1 MKSILYWSVLIV
13 SIAVIVSSCAK
24 SDESKTASTD
34 NTNSSSE
41 DSSSTPTYTYA
52 TPTSGATASGTITLG
67 NYSISGTYATF
78 CFSASD
84 SSAPT
89 DATHIGFVAVVTGN
103 DNYTLETNFY
113 TDSTCT
119 ADTLSLGSYSNMD
132 NVTDQGPTA
141 SDSTANQKVTY
152 VLRDL
157 GFMAKSTAADTFVT
171 NLWSTYS
178 LDFEVDV
185 LKVLSSGNPYYN
197 LIKVADDGSLSFGE
211 ADRSAY
217 PSTVGSSKYVKQ

>member
-1 MKSILYWSVLIV
+1 MLKKFSFTLLIISFVLI
-13 SIAVIVSSCAK
+13 SCAK
-24 SDESKTASTD
+24 KSD
-34 NTNSSSE
+34 NSST
-41 DSSSTPTYTYA
+41 SSSTTYA
-52 TPTSGATASGTITLG
+52 TPTSGATASGSITLG
-67 NYSISGTYATF
+67 NYSISGTYATV

-103 DNYTLETNFY
+103 DNYTLETNY
-113 TDSTCT
+113 YKDSTCT

-141 SDSTANQKVTY
+141 SDSTANEKVTY

-197 LIKVADDGSLSFGE
+197 LIKVQDDGSSDDGSLYFGE
-211 ADRSAY
+211 QSTSAY
-217 PSTVGSSKYVKQ
+217 PSTVSSSKHVKQ

>member
-1 MKSILYWSVLIV
+1 MLKIFKYTLLIMPIVLI
-13 SIAVIVSSCAK
+13 SCAK
-24 SDESKTASTD
+24 KD
-34 NTNSSSE
+34 E
-41 DSSSTPTYTYA
+41 DSSSSTTTYA
-52 TPTSGATASGTITLG
+52 SSASGATASGTITLG
-67 NYSISGTYATF
+67 NYSISGTYASA

-89 DATHIGFVAVVTGN
+89 DATHIGFVAVVTGT

-113 TDSTCT
+113 KDSTCT
-119 ADTLSLGSYSNMD
+119 ADSLSLGWYHNMD

-152 VLRDL
+152 VQRNLT
-157 GFMAKSTAADTFVT
+157 FMAKSSAADTFIT
-171 NLWSTYS
+171 AQWSAYS
-178 LDFEVDV
+178 IDFEVDV
-185 LKVLSSGNPYYN
+185 LKVLNSGLSYYN

-217 PSTVGSSKYVKQ
+217 PSTVGSSTYVKQ

>member
-1 MKSILYWSVLIV
+1 MLKIFSFTLLIIPFVLI
-13 SIAVIVSSCAK
+13 SCAK
-24 SDESKTASTD
+24 KDDDSKTATA
-34 NTNSSSE
+34 T
-41 DSSSTPTYTYA
+41 TYT

-67 NYSISGTYATF
+67 NYSISGTYATV

-84 SSAPT
+84 STVPT
-89 DATHIGFVAVVTGN
+89 DVTHMGFVAVVTSS
-103 DNYTLETNFY
+103 DSYRRETNY
-113 TDSTCT
+113 YKDSTCT
-119 ADTLSLGSYSNMD
+119 KDSLSLGWYYKMD

-141 SDSTANQKVTY
+141 SDSTANEKVTY

-197 LIKVADDGSLSFGE
+197 LIKVADDGSLSFGDP
-211 ADRSAY
+211 DRSAY
-217 PSTVGSSKYVKQ
+217 PSTVGSSTYVKQ

>member
-1 MKSILYWSVLIV
+1 MLKIFKYTLLIMPIVLI
-13 SIAVIVSSCAK
+13 SCAK
-24 SDESKTASTD
+24 KD
-34 NTNSSSE
+34 E
-41 DSSSTPTYTYA
+41 DSSSSTTTYA
-52 TPTSGATASGTITLG
+52 SSASGATASGTITLG
-67 NYSISGTYATF
+67 NYSISGTYASA

-103 DNYTLETNFY
+103 DNYTLETNYY

-152 VLRDL
+152 VQRNLT
-157 GFMAKSTAADTFVT
+157 FMAKSTAADTFVT

-185 LKVLSSGNPYYN
+185 LIVLSSGNPYYN
-197 LIKVADDGSLSFGE
+197 LIKVADDKGVYFGE

-217 PSTVGSSKYVKQ
+217 PSTVGSNKYVKQ

>member
-1 MKSILYWSVLIV
+1 MLKKFSFTLLIISFVLI
-13 SIAVIVSSCAK
+13 SCAK
-24 SDESKTASTD
+24 KDD
-34 NTNSSSE
+34 
-41 DSSSTPTYTYA
+41 DSSSSTTTYA
-52 TPTSGATASGTITLG
+52 SSASGATASGSITLG
-67 NYSISGTYATF
+67 NYSISGTYATV

-89 DATHIGFVAVVTGN
+89 DATHVGFVAVVTGT
-103 DNYTLETNFY
+103 DNYTLETNY
-113 TDSTCT
+113 YKDSTCT

-141 SDSTANQKVTY
+141 SDSTANEKVTY

-185 LKVLSSGNPYYN
+185 LKVLSSGLSYYT

-211 ADRSAY
+211 PSTSAY
-217 PSTVGSSKYVKQ
+217 PSTVGSNKYVKQ

>member
-1 MKSILYWSVLIV
+1 MLKIFSFTLLIISFVLI
-13 SIAVIVSSCAK
+13 SCAK
-24 SDESKTASTD
+24 KDD
-34 NTNSSSE
+34 
-41 DSSSTPTYTYA
+41 DSSSSTTTYA
-52 TPTSGATASGTITLG
+52 SSASGATASGSITLG
-67 NYSISGTYATF
+67 NYSISGTYATV

-89 DATHIGFVAVVTGN
+89 DATHIGFVAVVTGD

-141 SDSTANQKVTY
+141 SDSTANEKVTY

-157 GFMAKSTAADTFVT
+157 TFMAKSTAADTFVT

-197 LIKVADDGSLSFGE
+197 LIKVADDGGVYFGE
-211 ADRSAY
+211 ADSSAY
-217 PSTVGSSKYVKQ
+217 PSTVGSNKYVKQ

>member
-1 MKSILYWSVLIV
+1 MLKIFSFTLIISFVLI
-13 SIAVIVSSCAK
+13 SCAK
-24 SDESKTASTD
+24 KDDDSKTATA
-34 NTNSSSE
+34 T
-41 DSSSTPTYTYA
+41 TYA
-52 TPTSGATASGTITLG
+52 TSVSGATASGSITLG
-67 NYSISGTYATF
+67 NYSISGTYASA

-103 DNYTLETNFY
+103 DNYTLETNY
-113 TDSTCT
+113 YKDSTCT

-141 SDSTANQKVTY
+141 SDSTANEKVTY

-157 GFMAKSTAADTFVT
+157 SFMAKSTAADTFVT

-197 LIKVADDGSLSFGE
+197 LIKVTGTGGDVYFGE
-211 ADRSAY
+211 ADSSAY
-217 PSTVGSSKYVKQ
+217 PSTVGNNKYVKQ

>member
-1 MKSILYWSVLIV
+1 MKNSFFWLAFIV
-13 SIAVIVSSCAK
+13 GIIAVIGACSK
-24 SDESKTASTD
+24 SE
-34 NTNSSSE
+34 E
-41 DSSSTPTYTYA
+41 DSSSSSTTTYA
-52 TPTSGATASGTITLG
+52 SSASGATASGTITLG
-67 NYSISGTYATF
+67 NYSISGTYASA

-103 DNYTLETNFY
+103 DNYTLETNYY

-119 ADTLSLGSYSNMD
+119 ADTLSFGSYMNID

-152 VLRDL
+152 VLENL
-157 GFMAKSTAADTFVT
+157 SFMVKTTAADTFAT
-171 NLWSTYS
+171 ALWSAFS
-178 LDFEVDV
+178 IDFEVDV
-185 LKVLSSGNPYYN
+185 LKVLSSGLSYKN
-197 LIKVADDGSLSFGE
+197 LIKVADDKGVYFGE

-217 PSTVGSSKYVKQ
+217 PSTVGSNKYVKQ

>member
-1 MKSILYWSVLIV
+1 MLKIFSITLLIIPFVLI
-13 SIAVIVSSCAK
+13 SCAK
-24 SDESKTASTD
+24 KD
-34 NTNSSSE
+34 E
-41 DSSSTPTYTYA
+41 DSSSSTTTYA
-52 TPTSGATASGTITLG
+52 SSASGATASGSITLG
-67 NYSISGTYATF
+67 NYSISGTYATA
-78 CFSASD
+78 CFSSSD

-89 DATHIGFVAVVTGN
+89 DATHIGFVAVVTGD

-152 VLRDL
+152 VLRNL
-157 GFMAKSTAADTFVT
+157 EFMAKSTAADTFVT

-197 LIKVADDGSLSFGE
+197 LIKVTGTGGDVYFGE
-211 ADRSAY
+211 ADSSAY
-217 PSTVGSSKYVKQ
+217 PSTVGSNKYVKQ

>member
-1 MKSILYWSVLIV
+1 MLKIFSFTLLIIPFVLI
-13 SIAVIVSSCAK
+13 SCAK
-24 SDESKTASTD
+24 KD
-34 NTNSSSE
+34 E
-41 DSSSTPTYTYA
+41 DSSSSTTTYA
-52 TPTSGATASGTITLG
+52 SSASGATASGSITLG
-67 NYSISGTYATF
+67 NYSISGTYATA

-103 DNYTLETNFY
+103 DNYTLETNY
-113 TDSTCT
+113 YKDSTCT
-119 ADTLSLGSYSNMD
+119 ADSLSLGWYYKMD

-141 SDSTANQKVTY
+141 SDSTANEKVTY

-197 LIKVADDGSLSFGE
+197 LIKVADDGSLSFGDP
-211 ADRSAY
+211 DRSAY
-217 PSTVGSSKYVKQ
+217 PSTVGSSTYVKQ

>member
-1 MKSILYWSVLIV
+1 MKNSFFWLAFIV
-13 SIAVIVSSCAK
+13 GIIAVIGACSK
-24 SDESKTASTD
+24 SED
-34 NTNSSSE
+34 
-41 DSSSTPTYTYA
+41 DSSSSSTTTYA
-52 TPTSGATASGTITLG
+52 SSASGATASGTITLG
-67 NYSISGTYATF
+67 NYSISGTYASA

-103 DNYTLETNFY
+103 DNYTLETNYY

-119 ADTLSLGSYSNMD
+119 ADTLSFGSYMNID

-152 VLRDL
+152 VLENL
-157 GFMAKSTAADTFVT
+157 SFMVKTTAADTFAT
-171 NLWSTYS
+171 ALWSAFS
-178 LDFEVDV
+178 IDFEVDV
-185 LKVLSSGNPYYN
+185 LKVLSSGLSYKN

-217 PSTVGSSKYVKQ
+217 PSTVGSNKYVKQ

>member
-1 MKSILYWSVLIV
+1 MLKIFSFTLLIIPFVLI
-13 SIAVIVSSCAK
+13 SCAK
-24 SDESKTASTD
+24 K
-34 NTNSSSE
+34 E
-41 DSSSTPTYTYA
+41 DSSSSTPTYTYA

-67 NYSISGTYATF
+67 NYSISGTYATV

-152 VLRDL
+152 VQRNLT
-157 GFMAKSTAADTFVT
+157 FMAKSTAAYTFIT
-171 NLWSTYS
+171 AQWSAYS
-178 LDFEVDV
+178 IDFEVDV
-185 LKVLSSGNPYYN
+185 LKVLSSGLSYYN

-211 ADRSAY
+211 PSSSAY
-217 PSTVGSSKYVKQ
+217 PSTVGSSTYVKQ

>member
-1 MKSILYWSVLIV
+1 MLKIFSFTLIISFVLI
-13 SIAVIVSSCAK
+13 SCAK
-24 SDESKTASTD
+24 KDDGSTTATA
-34 NTNSSSE
+34 T
-41 DSSSTPTYTYA
+41 TYA
-52 TPTSGATASGTITLG
+52 SSASGATASGSITLG
-67 NYSISGTYATF
+67 NYSISGTYATA

-103 DNYTLETNFY
+103 DNYTLETNYY

-141 SDSTANQKVTY
+141 SDSTANEKVTY

-157 GFMAKSTAADTFVT
+157 SFMAKSTAADTFVT

-197 LIKVADDGSLSFGE
+197 LIKVTGTGGDVYFGE

-217 PSTVGSSKYVKQ
+217 PSTVGSNKYVKQ

>member
-1 MKSILYWSVLIV
+1 MLKIFKYTLLIIPIVLV
-13 SIAVIVSSCAK
+13 SCGKA
-24 SDESKTASTD
+24 D
-34 NTNSSSE
+34 E
-41 DSSSTPTYTYA
+41 DSSSSTTTYA
-52 TPTSGATASGTITLG
+52 SSASGATASGSITLG
-67 NYSISGTYATF
+67 NYSISGTYATA
-78 CFSASD
+78 CFSSSD
-84 SSAPT
+84 TYAPT
-89 DATHIGFVAVVTGN
+89 DATHIGFVAVVTGD
-103 DNYTLETNFY
+103 DNYTLETNY
-113 TDSTCT
+113 YKDSTCT

-141 SDSTANQKVTY
+141 SDSTANEKVTY

-197 LIKVADDGSLSFGE
+197 LIKVADDGSVYFGE
-211 ADRSAY
+211 ADSSAY
-217 PSTVGSSKYVKQ
+217 PSTVGSNKYVKQ

>member
-1 MKSILYWSVLIV
+1 MLKIFSFTLIISFVLI
-13 SIAVIVSSCAK
+13 SCAK
-24 SDESKTASTD
+24 KDDGSTTATA
-34 NTNSSSE
+34 T
-41 DSSSTPTYTYA
+41 TYA
-52 TPTSGATASGTITLG
+52 SSASGATASGSITLG
-67 NYSISGTYATF
+67 NYSISGTYATV

-103 DNYTLETNFY
+103 DNYTLETNYY

-141 SDSTANQKVTY
+141 SDSTANEKVTY

-197 LIKVADDGSLSFGE
+197 LIKVTGTGGDVYFGE
-211 ADRSAY
+211 ADSSAY
-217 PSTVGSSKYVKQ
+217 PSTVGSNKYVKQ

>member
-1 MKSILYWSVLIV
+1 MLKIFSFTLLIIPFVLI
-13 SIAVIVSSCAK
+13 SCAK
-24 SDESKTASTD
+24 KD
-34 NTNSSSE
+34 E
-41 DSSSTPTYTYA
+41 DSSSSTTTYA
-52 TPTSGATASGTITLG
+52 TSASGATASGSITLG
-67 NYSISGTYATF
+67 NYSISGTYATA

-103 DNYTLETNFY
+103 DNYTLETNY
-113 TDSTCT
+113 YKDSTCT

-141 SDSTANQKVTY
+141 SDSTANEKVTY
-152 VLRDL
+152 VLKNL
-157 GFMAKSTAADTFVT
+157 TFMAKSTAADTFVT

-185 LKVLSSGNPYYN
+185 LKVLSSGLSYYN

-217 PSTVGSSKYVKQ
+217 PSTVGSSTYVKQ

>member
-1 MKSILYWSVLIV
+1 MNNILKIFSFTLLIIPFVLI
-13 SIAVIVSSCAK
+13 SCAK
-24 SDESKTASTD
+24 KSDD
-34 NTNSSSE
+34 GSS
-41 DSSSTPTYTYA
+41 SSSTTTYA
-52 TPTSGATASGTITLG
+52 SSASGATASGSITLG
-67 NYSISGTYATF
+67 NYSISGTYATV

-103 DNYTLETNFY
+103 DNYTLETNYY

-119 ADTLSLGSYSNMD
+119 ADTLSFGSYMNID

-152 VLRDL
+152 VLENL
-157 GFMAKSTAADTFVT
+157 SFMVKTTAADTFAT
-171 NLWSTYS
+171 ALWSAFS
-178 LDFEVDV
+178 IDFEVDV
-185 LKVLSSGNPYYN
+185 LKVLSSGLSYKN
-197 LIKVADDGSLSFGE
+197 LIKVADDKGVYFGE

-217 PSTVGSSKYVKQ
+217 PSTVGSNKYVKQ

>member
-1 MKSILYWSVLIV
+1 MLRIFSFASLIIPFVLI
-13 SIAVIVSSCAK
+13 SCAK
-24 SDESKTASTD
+24 KD
-34 NTNSSSE
+34 E
-41 DSSSTPTYTYA
+41 DSSSSTTTYA
-52 TPTSGATASGTITLG
+52 TSASGATASGSITLG
-67 NYSISGTYATF
+67 NYSISGTYATV

-89 DATHIGFVAVVTGN
+89 DASHIGFVAVVTGN
-103 DNYTLETNFY
+103 DNYTLETNY
-113 TDSTCT
+113 YKDSTCT
-119 ADTLSLGSYSNMD
+119 ADSLSFGSYMNID

-152 VLRDL
+152 VQRNLT
-157 GFMAKSTAADTFVT
+157 FMAKSTAADTFVT

-197 LIKVADDGSLSFGE
+197 LIKVADDGSVYFGE
-211 ADRSAY
+211 ADSSAY
-217 PSTVGSSKYVKQ
+217 PSTVGSNKYVKQ